1 MDLCLDLR
9 DNFELVKNN
18 AVTCWILDMADFVK
32 DCTNPANVDKDKVQ
46 GCTDDL
52 AGSVQLEMP
61 FNDEDVF
68 NEYFYKGFLL
78 SEKGSDYVE
87 GQDLGLNESKTRL
100 KYMRIS
106 SQSIGLS
113 TASRAEKLPL
123 RDKWDKYVQDFSDN
137 DAPEGLQIVYQEA
150 DVFWAWMQSE

>member
-78 SEKGSDYVE
+78 SEKGSDYVL

-137 DAPEGLQIVYQEA
+137 DAPEGL
-150 DVFWAWMQSE
+150 